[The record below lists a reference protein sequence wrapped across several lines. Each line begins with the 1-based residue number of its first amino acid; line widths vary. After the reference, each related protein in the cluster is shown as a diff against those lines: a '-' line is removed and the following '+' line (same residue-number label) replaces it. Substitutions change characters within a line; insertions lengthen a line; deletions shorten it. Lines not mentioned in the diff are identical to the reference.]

1 MKCQR
6 INRIHNIHPPFHLP
20 MTFKRIFP
28 LLTLIARIEKLDRN
42 SALDAAACVALP
54 VRHAADG
61 PCHEFEGALATLPR
75 FGHVTDVVKVDGAG
89 GHGDDKGVI
98 DGGSREDFVRL
109 RVLRGLPG
117 GARVEEAD
125 GMVPGT
131 GY

>member
-1 MKCQR
+1 MA
-6 INRIHNIHPPFHLP
+6 
-20 MTFKRIFP
+20 FKRIFP

-42 SALDAAACVALP
+42 SALDAAACVTLP

-61 PCHEFEGALATLPR
+61 PCHEFERALATLPR
-75 FGHVTDVVKVDGAG
+75 LGHVTDVVKVDGTG
-89 GHGDDKGVI
+89 GHCDDKSVV

-109 RVLRGLPG
+109 RVLGGLPG
-117 GARVEEAD
+117 GAWVEETD